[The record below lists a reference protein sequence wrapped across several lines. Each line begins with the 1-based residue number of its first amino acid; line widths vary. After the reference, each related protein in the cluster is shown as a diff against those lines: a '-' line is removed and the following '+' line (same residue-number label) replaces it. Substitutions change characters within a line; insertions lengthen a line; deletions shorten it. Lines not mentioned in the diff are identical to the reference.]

1 MEPAR
6 YRAILAY
13 DGTAYQGWQR
23 LGEDDPGLSIQ
34 GTVEAALAKV
44 CGGQQVEVIG
54 AGRTDAG
61 VHATGQVIAFDV
73 VWKHDDDDLLR
84 AINAL
89 LPTDIA
95 LQRLERSA
103 PGFHPRYDASSRTY
117 QYFVYEA
124 QIRQPMMARMSWWV
138 RPPIHTRLDL
148 DKMNWAAAKLLGV
161 HDFASFGAPPQGEN
175 TTRQVFQSEWFIET
189 PTQGTRLL
197 SYCIEAN
204 AFLYHMV
211 RSIVATL
218 VDVGLDKMTIT
229 EFIEAF
235 QAKDRG
241 RIGKLA
247 PPHGL
252 TLIEVSYDY
261 DSEPS
266 SETPAKSA
274 GMPADKADRTE
285 SGDRPVGE

>member
-1 MEPAR
+1 VPVR
-6 YRAILAY
+6 YRGILAY
-13 DGTAYQGWQR
+13 DGTNYQGFQR
-23 LGEDDPGLSIQ
+23 LAGPEPSIQ
-34 GTVEAALAKV
+34 AEVEAALSKATARQKIAI
-44 CGGQQVEVIG
+44 IG

-61 VHATGQVIAFDV
+61 VHATGQVIAFDAE
-73 VWKHDDDDLLR
+73 WKHDDEDLHR

-95 LQRLERSA
+95 LQRLERA
-103 PGFHPRYDASSRTY
+103 EPDFHPRFDAASRTY

-138 RPPIHTRLDL
+138 KPHIHTRLDVE
-148 DKMNWAAAKLLGV
+148 KMNWAAAKLLGT
-161 HDFASFGAPPQGEN
+161 HDFASFGTPPQGES
-175 TTRQVFQSEWFIET
+175 TVRHVLQSEWEIEV
-189 PTQGTRLL
+189 PTQGTRLI

-211 RSIVATL
+211 RSIVGTL
-218 VDVGLDKMTIT
+218 VEVGLNRMTIE

-241 RIGKLA
+241 RITKLA

-252 TLIEVSYDY
+252 TLIEVTYGGK
-261 DSEPS
+261 
-266 SETPAKSA
+266 TPA
-274 GMPADKADRTE
+274 
-285 SGDRPVGE
+285 GE